1 MAANYFCET
10 NRTTSYF
17 HKTTTDQPL
26 WNNNSKKQK
35 QLQAQAILFLFFF
48 ILKMIEERVERG
60 RTESS
65 QKLSSVKQKRETS
78 KTLYEK
84 LGHKTHLR
92 EAWTQLGE
100 TEKRMNFICAFDFL
114 S

>member
-1 MAANYFCET
+1 VKQTEQHLISTKQQLTNLCET
-10 NRTTSYF
+10 TIAKSKNNYR
-17 HKTTTDQPL
+17 HKQF
-26 WNNNSKKQK
+26 S
-35 QLQAQAILFLFFF
+35 FSFFF

-92 EAWTQLGE
+92 EA
-100 TEKRMNFICAFDFL
+100 
-114 S
+114 